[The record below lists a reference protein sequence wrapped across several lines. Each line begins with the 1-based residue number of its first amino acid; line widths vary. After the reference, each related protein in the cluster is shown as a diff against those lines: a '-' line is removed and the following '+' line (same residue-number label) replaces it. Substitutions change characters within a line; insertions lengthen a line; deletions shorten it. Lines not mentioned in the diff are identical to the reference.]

1 MSRTIELEIPD
12 ALHHRLEEAAARE
25 GKTTEGVF
33 MRLLES
39 YLSSEPRARPAPEDD
54 PLLKLAGV
62 IEPDVTDV
70 GRRHD
75 DYIGQALV
83 DNHDSE

>member
-12 ALHHRLEEAAARE
+12 ALHHRLEEAATRE
-25 GKTTEGVF
+25 GKTTQGVC

-39 YLSSEPRARPAPEDD
+39 YLSSKPRARPAPEDD

-62 IEPDVTDV
+62 IDPNVTDV
-70 GRRHD
+70 GSRHD
-75 DYIGQALV
+75 DYIGQALM
-83 DNHDSE
+83 DNHDPE